1 MATPIEIALRPVA
14 QQVSSYRANR
24 EHPRAPFPIELW
36 QKLTKLALVYGTSV
50 VAKQAAVDHTTL
62 AAHVRKLQPEEPE
75 FVECVVTG
83 EAPGFAATV
92 EVKTA
97 SGERMRIQASNL
109 KTGDLSQLLREFL
122 GR

>member
-50 VAKQAAVDHTTL
+50 VAKQAAVDQTTL
-62 AAHVRKLQPEEPE
+62 ASHVRKLQPEEPE
-75 FVECVVTG
+75 FIECTETG

-92 EVKTA
+92 EVKTV

-109 KTGDLSQLLREFL
+109 KTADLSQLLRDFL